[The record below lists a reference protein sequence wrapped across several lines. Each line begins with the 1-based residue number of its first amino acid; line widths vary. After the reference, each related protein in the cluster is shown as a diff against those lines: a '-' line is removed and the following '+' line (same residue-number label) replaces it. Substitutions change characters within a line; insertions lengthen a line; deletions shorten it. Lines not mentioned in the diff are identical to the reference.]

1 LQKLILE
8 TAIFHYERLLT
19 CIVVV
24 GLELAALAMK
34 TDHSPLFSHYTAN
47 DRKSQIERLIQTEWD
62 LVVIGGGI
70 TGAGIAR
77 EAALRGLTVALL
89 EQNDFASGTSSGSS
103 KLAHGGIRYL
113 KQREFRLVREATT
126 ERNWLRDKALPHL
139 VRPLQFVYPIFRERK
154 VKGRQLP
161 QSPDSLRKI
170 RLAVF
175 LYDFLCGFHNYAS
188 REVIKGPDRLKEL
201 EPAFDATGAI
211 GAVLY
216 YDTNLDDA
224 RLTIET
230 IWEGI
235 RTGKVC
241 ALNYMAV
248 IGLMRDEN
256 GRTNGTIAVD
266 RAEFTSKEE
275 QIHIK
280 AKAVI
285 NATGVWAD
293 RVLRIDEKPETEI
306 VRPTKGVHLA
316 VRRSDLPVNRAFGI
330 RSFDDNRFFFVLPR
344 NDWVLIG
351 TTDTDFTGDPSECYC
366 DAEDA
371 DYLRRTVKILFPEAK
386 IENKN
391 LLGTYASLRPLI
403 FEPGK
408 AESDVSRKYLILERA
423 DGLLTIAGGKLT
435 TFRKMA
441 EDLLLDHIKPRIKKG
456 YPKFVTRKGVSKVPY
471 WVGINREDW
480 KTSEEVKSVNMN
492 EAILNHLYEQ
502 YGKGGLQILQKIQD
516 DPQMASRLVD
526 DCPEAIYPWILGEI
540 DYVVRRECPM
550 HLEDVLSRRME
561 VAWLVQPSSQGKAAQ
576 RAAEVMA
583 EILGWSEERT
593 QTEISQY
600 LDHIKRN
607 SFFFDNEI
615 KIP

>member
-1 LQKLILE
+1 
-8 TAIFHYERLLT
+8 
-19 CIVVV
+19 
-24 GLELAALAMK
+24 MK

-47 DRKSQIERLIQTEWD
+47 DRKNQVKRLIQTEWD
-62 LVVIGGGI
+62 LLVIGGGI

-89 EQNDFASGTSSGSS
+89 DQSDFASGTSSGSS

-113 KQREFRLVREATT
+113 KQREFNLVREATT

-139 VRPLQFVYPIFRERK
+139 VRPLQFVYPIFREGEA
-154 VKGRQLP
+154 KGHQLP
-161 QSPDSLRKI
+161 QSPDSFRKI

-188 REVIKGPDRLKEL
+188 REVIKDPDRLKEL
-201 EPAFDATGAI
+201 EPAFDVTGVI

-241 ALNYMAV
+241 ALNYMP
-248 IGLMRDEN
+248 IFGLIWDDNEKIS
-256 GRTNGTIAVD
+256 GAIAVD
-266 RAEFTSKEE
+266 RAELTGKEE
-275 QIHIK
+275 QIQIK
-280 AKAVI
+280 AKAVV

-293 RVLRIDEKPETEI
+293 CILGIDEKPETEI

-330 RSFDDNRFFFVLPR
+330 RSLDDGRFFFVLPR

-351 TTDTDFTGDPSECYC
+351 TTDTDFNGNPSECYC
-366 DAEDA
+366 NAEDA
-371 DYLRRTVKILFPEAK
+371 DYLRRTVKVLFPEAK
-386 IENKN
+386 IEDKD
-391 LLGTYASLRPLI
+391 LLGTYASLRPLV

-408 AESDVSRKYLILERA
+408 AESDISRKHLILERF
-423 DGLLTIAGGKLT
+423 DSLLTIVGGKLT
-435 TFRKMA
+435 TFRKMS

-456 YPKFVTRKGVSKVPY
+456 YPKFVSRKGVSKIAY
-471 WVGINREDW
+471 WVGMNREDW
-480 KTSEEVKSVNMN
+480 DNSEEVKSSNMSQV
-492 EAILNHLYEQ
+492 ILNHLYEQ
-502 YGKGGLQILQKIQD
+502 YGKGGLKILQKTQD
-516 DPQMASRLVD
+516 DPQMASRLID
-526 DCPEAIYPWILGEI
+526 DCSEDICPWILGEI
-540 DYVVRRECPM
+540 DYVVKRECPV

-561 VAWLVQPSSQGKAAQ
+561 VAWLVQPVYQGKAAQ
-576 RAAEVMA
+576 RATEVMA
-583 EILGWSEERT
+583 KTLRWSEERM
-593 QTEISQY
+593 QAEIRQY
-600 LDHIKRN
+600 LDYIK
-607 SFFFDNEI
+607 
-615 KIP
+615 